1 VCNCGSSKQ
10 FEHGSFQTSISESND
25 LSTRQRQTPD
35 PVHFQYTGRTGMT
48 VIGPISGQRY
58 RFEHPGA
65 LLAIDG
71 RDAPS
76 IVAVPHLQTVKTPQ

>member
-1 VCNCGSSKQ
+1 MCKRVNSKQ
-10 FEHGSFQTSISESND
+10 VEHHNSQSLISDTND
-25 LSTRQRQTPD
+25 SDSPQRKMPE

-48 VIGPISGQRY
+48 VIGPVSGQRY

-65 LLAIDG
+65 LIAIDG

-76 IVAVPHLQTVKTPQ
+76 IVAVPHLQTVKTPR